1 MTRDAIALLAR
12 LITGVRRI
20 ADSAP
25 PGTPRIYYANHSSH
39 LDFVVIWA
47 ALPPP
52 FRNRVRP
59 VAAADYWDR
68 DPVRRWLASKVFNA
82 VLIPRGKVTRDDD
95 PIGKM
100 GAVLEAGHD
109 LIIFP
114 EGTRSLDGRLA
125 EFRPGIHALA
135 KRHPQAE
142 LIPVYLE
149 NLNRILPKG
158 EILMVPLI
166 GNAIFGP
173 TCPSPRDG
181 EPRADFL
188 VRARAA
194 LLALAAAPPSPAPV
208 GGVVAPR
215 TEGPA
220 CPLSSADPNRILTD
234 APDTKPPTPPS
245 DEP

>member
-1 MTRDAIALLAR
+1 MTRDAIALLTR
-12 LITGVRRI
+12 LITGVRCI
-20 ADSAP
+20 ADPSP

-47 ALPPP
+47 ALPSP

-59 VAAADYWDR
+59 VAAADYWER
-68 DPVRRWLASKVFNA
+68 GPIRRWLASKVFNA
-82 VLIPRGKVTRDDD
+82 VLIPRGKVARDDD

-100 GAVLEAGHD
+100 GAVLEGGHD

-114 EGTRSLDGRLA
+114 EGTRSLDGRVA

-135 KRHPQAE
+135 KRYPQAE

-173 TCPSPRDG
+173 SCPGPYDG
-181 EPRADFL
+181 ESRPAFL

-194 LLALAAAPPSPAPV
+194 LLAFAAHSLPP
-208 GGVVAPR
+208 
-215 TEGPA
+215 
-220 CPLSSADPNRILTD
+220 DPNRVL
-234 APDTKPPTPPS
+234 ANPPPPPS